1 MTALIRALCGALLLA
16 ALPSAAHAQQADMAI
31 LTGRRAVAIPLDLDT
46 ARALASG
53 QRAARIV
60 LKAQNIA
67 PGEQLIL
74 RAELLES
81 MPAERDTS
89 VDKWSAGAAIVA
101 FFEPL
106 LPGKS
111 QTAYLLFPPWK
122 GASPPRAAII
132 GIGLPDGAAPLSSL
146 ALERFELAR

>member
-1 MTALIRALCGALLLA
+1 MTALIRVLCGTLLLA
-16 ALPSAAHAQQADMAI
+16 GLPQGSRAQQADVPI
-31 LTGRRAVAIPLDLDT
+31 LTGRQAVAIPLDLDA
-46 ARALASG
+46 ARELASG
-53 QRAARIV
+53 QAARIV
-60 LKAQNIA
+60 LKAQSIA

-81 MPAERDTS
+81 MPAERETS
-89 VDKWSAGAAIVA
+89 VDKWTAGAAVVA
-101 FFEPL
+101 FFDPL
-106 LPGKS
+106 LPGKI